1 MPEIKV
7 MSTNGVAS
15 LLRELAPQFERATG
29 HTLAVT
35 WGLTSST
42 WNGCGKPTS

>member
-15 LLRELAPQFERATG
+15 VLRELAPQFERADG
-29 HTLAVT
+29 PPCSPITLGAR
-35 WGLTSST
+35 
-42 WNGCGKPTS
+42 PPA